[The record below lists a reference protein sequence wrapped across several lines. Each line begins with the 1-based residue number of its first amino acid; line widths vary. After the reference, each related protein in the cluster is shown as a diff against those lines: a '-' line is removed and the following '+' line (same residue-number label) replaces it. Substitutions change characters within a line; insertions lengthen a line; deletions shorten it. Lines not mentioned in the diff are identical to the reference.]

1 MDGWVFTNLHILFLT
16 RDMFGEREREVAF
29 DSLFSSSHSV
39 RRINC
44 SKAWTYK
51 SLLILLYDVLFI
63 SHNFKST
70 IQMSCRHMQSNIS
83 IPFESC
89 LCPCDE
95 YKCNILSHLALFLV
109 TTTSC
114 MFCRQAVMLTGYQE
128 LGGSWAGDWFVQAT
142 PALQN
147 ISHSKML
154 TNQKHNSVL
163 SSVALTQPS
172 VQKSIFYFFSI

>member
-1 MDGWVFTNLHILFLT
+1 MDGWVFTNLHIFFLT
-16 RDMFGEREREVAF
+16 WDMFGEREREVAI

-39 RRINC
+39 GRINC
-44 SKAWTYK
+44 SKAWTK
-51 SLLILLYDVLFI
+51 SLLILLLLCDVLFI

-89 LCPCDE
+89 LCPSDE

-114 MFCRQAVMLTGYQE
+114 MFCRQAVMLTGYRE
-128 LGGSWAGDWFVQAT
+128 LGGAELLIG
-142 PALQN
+142 LYKR
-147 ISHSKML
+147 H
-154 TNQKHNSVL
+154 
-163 SSVALTQPS
+163 PS
-172 VQKSIFYFFSI
+172 QSLDSLF